1 LSVPNTAKLNG
12 QIIYNNT
19 SNMRTLFKLENLSSF
34 TVSLTNDDGT
44 PINFNGISSFFVF
57 QFDIYRR
64 TLAKPMPFNRL
75 VSFINSQSQLETEN
89 N

>member
-1 LSVPNTAKLNG
+1 MK
-12 QIIYNNT
+12 
-19 SNMRTLFKLENLSSF
+19 TLFKRDSLNSF
-34 TVSLTNDDGT
+34 LVSLTNDDGV

-64 TLAKPMPFNRL
+64 TLAKPLPFNKL
-75 VSFINSQSQLETEN
+75 VSMINQNSTIETEN